1 MRAADPSAAS
11 RSPLPSKPEAQ
22 LIVEAFPPSKP
33 EAQLIVEAF
42 LAAQDARD
50 LDLMC
55 SLVSEDVVYVNEP
68 HPAERDILG
77 KLQFRRAFAASPCI
91 WADDAKLEIKR
102 ISCAE
107 GSDTVF
113 TERLDQYLI
122 ARGDGQEP
130 AWLQIPICGFF
141 VADTSAKS
149 IVYWKDYFDYRK
161 YKEQYM
167 PFLKK

>member
-1 MRAADPSAAS
+1 MLFFGSIQISSIVPESVVLTEEV
-11 RSPLPSKPEAQ
+11 PLC
-22 LIVEAFPPSKP
+22 
-33 EAQLIVEAF
+33 
-42 LAAQDARD
+42 DAVWD
-50 LDLMC
+50 TVSFWLSVTLPDAVWC
-55 SLVSEDVVYVNEP
+55 SV
-68 HPAERDILG
+68 
-77 KLQFRRAFAASPCI
+77 KLP
-91 WADDAKLEIKR
+91 D
-102 ISCAE
+102 E

-161 YKEQYM
+161 YKEQVTRLFGEGFSLFRETLRS
-167 PFLKK
+167 PPSPKL